1 MYIIGYFKDKIMILP
16 QFKGWKTE
24 VEKKVNLTNLVPF
37 TYTRLEIL
45 HCDSGIIPPKQL
57 IFKDDYNQGEAVWN
71 LDGILFLDIGYK
83 IDGATL
89 AVDTPDFMKHG
100 AGIHDAGCTA
110 VERGLFDNP
119 NLNER
124 QNKKIRK
131 RYRLLVDKL
140 LYKILIEDGMPEVR
154 AKVVYAAVS
163 SYGKVKYGK

>member
-1 MYIIGYFKDKIMILP
+1 MILP
-16 QFKGWKTE
+16 QFEGWKTE
-24 VEKKVNLTNLVPF
+24 VEDKVNLTNLVPF
-37 TYTRLEIL
+37 TYTRLEPL
-45 HCDSGIIPPKQL
+45 QCATGIIPPKEFV
-57 IFKDDYNQGEAVWN
+57 FKDDYNEGIAIWH
-71 LDGILFLDIGYK
+71 LDNALFLDVGYK
-83 IDGATL
+83 IDGATF
-89 AVDTPDFMKHG
+89 AVDTPDFMKRG

-163 SYGKVKYGK
+163 SYGKVKFS